1 MMNINFETL
10 VRELRDRGPR
20 PRVRIFV
27 AAAGAGAGI
36 QQTLW
41 NPDGASAYLAGS
53 VFPYSKSESVA
64 FLGFEPPSFVC
75 LDEAIDLAISSYVR
89 ADNGNPEVQP
99 IGLGLTAA
107 VATTE
112 QHRGDHRVHAVVIT
126 RDRVLASEMTLPK
139 EGAHVRRRDG
149 QVADTLGLELI
160 LSAARVI
167 PEPVREAYL
176 EATDGQCL
184 KDITERARNHFLS
197 RPLFTRYGQ
206 RLEAP
211 AGNLTLFPGNF
222 DPPHEGHFANAGE
235 EATFQITANPPHKPG
250 LSLTDMLGRVRH
262 FRHKRDVLFMEGGA
276 LYLEK
281 ARRFPNSA
289 IILGSDALER
299 MLDPRW
305 GVEVL
310 PLLTEFR
317 ELGTR
322 FKVGCREG
330 ADFWTLP
337 IPADFR
343 DMFTELPKTPYAGL
357 SSTQIRE
364 GVLAPTSHAPPGTG
378 QVCGAANDCTRFK
391 GHTGQHANLYNQRV
405 W

>member
-1 MMNINFETL
+1 MIRYEDRL
-10 VRELRDRGPR
+10 AQLRELP
-20 PRVRIFV
+20 VRIYC

-36 QQTLW
+36 QQILW
-41 NPDGASAYLAGS
+41 NPVGASAYLAGAA
-53 VFPYSKSESVA
+53 FPYSKELSTD
-64 FLGFEPPSFVC
+64 FLGFQPPSFVC
-75 LDEAIDLAISSYVR
+75 LDEAIDLAISSYLK
-89 ADNGNPEVQP
+89 ADNGDPTKQP

-107 VATTE
+107 VATAV

-139 EGAHVRRRDG
+139 EGPHVRNRDG
-149 QVADTLGLELI
+149 SIADTLGIELI
-160 LSAARVI
+160 LAAANLI

-184 KDITERARNHFLS
+184 KDITQRARQHFLS

-235 EATFQITANPPHKPG
+235 EVTFQITASPPHKPG

-281 ARRFPNSA
+281 ARRFPGST

-299 MLDPRW
+299 MLDPKW

-322 FKVGCREG
+322 FRVATREG
-330 ADFWTLP
+330 DEFARLP
-337 IPADFR
+337 IPGTFR